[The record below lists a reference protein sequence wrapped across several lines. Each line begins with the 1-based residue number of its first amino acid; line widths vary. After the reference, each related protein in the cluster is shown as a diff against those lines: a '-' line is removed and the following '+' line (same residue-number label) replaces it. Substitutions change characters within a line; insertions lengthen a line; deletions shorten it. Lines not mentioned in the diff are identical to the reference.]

1 MCTQQGAETETAKQK
16 LKLALH
22 WKQVQSDWLFQN
34 VCIPRLLCDG
44 LIHLFFVSNSS
55 VSFNETARADAVL
68 GYLIAFL
75 VLLSTVKLWHLL
87 RLNPK
92 LHMITST
99 LRRAWGDISGFIT
112 VIAIMFLAYSIAVSM
127 TVVSFFSLHCL
138 IVFSLHW
145 GTARLN
151 ELFLNGENNVSL
163 KGKTE

>member
-22 WKQVQSDWLFQN
+22 WKQAQSDWLFQN

-44 LIHLFFVSNSS
+44 LIHLSFVSNSS

-112 VIAIMFLAYSIAVSM
+112 VIAVMFLAYSIAVSM
-127 TVVSFFSLHCL
+127 TVVSL
-138 IVFSLHW
+138 VFSLHW